1 MLTFSLTELPPE
13 FIKKLEST
21 RVTAGDT
28 AIFEIELSKGDAMT
42 KWFKN
47 GSDLE
52 QSSRVQLKIDGK
64 KQRLEISDVELGDA
78 GDYAVTI
85 PNSKCNA
92 KLEVEEPKVT
102 FVRKLDE
109 TVAGDVGKDVKLL
122 IELSKTNVTVIW
134 HK

>member
-1 MLTFSLTELPPE
+1 
-13 FIKKLEST
+13 
-21 RVTAGDT
+21 
-28 AIFEIELSKGDAMT
+28 MT

-47 GSDLE
+47 GSELE

-64 KQRLEISDVELGDA
+64 KQRLEITEVELSDG

-85 PNSKCNA
+85 PNNKCNA

-109 TVAGDVGKDVKLL
+109 TVAGDVGKDISLVV
-122 IELSKTNVTVIW
+122 ELSKANVKVTW
-134 HK
+134 LK